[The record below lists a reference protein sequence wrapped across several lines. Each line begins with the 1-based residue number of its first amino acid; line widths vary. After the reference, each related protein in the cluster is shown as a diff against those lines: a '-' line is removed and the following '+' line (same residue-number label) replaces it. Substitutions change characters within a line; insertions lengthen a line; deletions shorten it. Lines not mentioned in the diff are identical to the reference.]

1 MDPTF
6 EVLVES
12 ERTEAELL
20 EALQRPLRGTRQGGY
35 LLAQG
40 NVLKFS
46 ENPLRD
52 SSKLG
57 NGESSWPYFK
67 YSLSVFPQHE
77 SDLEVQK
84 ALANELVAALRP
96 YCSDLELIAEPWADR
111 AL

>member
-20 EALQRPLRGTRQGGY
+20 DALQRSLRGTRQGGY
-35 LLAQG
+35 LLVRD

-57 NGESSWPYFK
+57 NSERSWPYFR
-67 YSLSVFPQHE
+67 YSLSVFPQRE
-77 SDLEVQK
+77 PDLEVQK
-84 ALANELVAALRP
+84 ALANEVVAALRP
-96 YCSDLELIAEPWADR
+96 YCADLELIAEPWADG